1 MLLGEERTF
10 FMAKIYF
17 IRHAESVAN
26 SQGIYQGQTY
36 DTELSAS
43 GKKQAQAL
51 AQYFK
56 GISLSRVIASP
67 LKRTMQTAAIV
78 AKSKKLP
85 VSIEKQIIET
95 NHGDWEG
102 KHKEKIKTTWPW
114 IYKKW
119 LKFPSRTKFP
129 QGEHFLETQKRVLKW
144 WQKFCDNNTDDVL
157 VVSHDNIIR
166 VVVARIL
173 NINLNKIWKF
183 HLQPTAI
190 TEVSVSKEKITL
202 VSLGE
207 SKHLG
212 GLKVDLSMQAL

>member
-1 MLLGEERTF
+1 
-10 FMAKIYF
+10 MAKIYF

-26 SQGIYQGQTY
+26 MKGIYQGITY
-36 DTELSAS
+36 DTDLSAT
-43 GKKQAQAL
+43 GRKQARAL
-51 AQYFK
+51 SVFFDKINIRQI
-56 GISLSRVIASP
+56 ISSP
-67 LKRTMQTAAIV
+67 LKRTMQTAAMV
-78 AKSKKLP
+78 AKKKKLP
-85 VSIEKQIIET
+85 VSVEKQIIET

-144 WQKFCDNNTDDVL
+144 WQKFCEDNTDDTL

-166 VVVARIL
+166 VLVARIL
-173 NINLNKIWKF
+173 NKNLNKIWKF

-190 TEVSVSKEKITL
+190 TEVLVTKEKIML